1 MKINQIDHLSK
12 NFDEF
17 PIFKGISEPQV
28 TTIYSQARPQCFL
41 KKDILFLAGN
51 QVKHLYL
58 VQQGTVKEYY
68 TSPSGE
74 ECMIQRVCRGECLAL
89 PSLFHAIRHTTN
101 AEAMNKVQLLRWKAT
116 DFFATLRTNHTFC
129 RNILKMLAGHL
140 ECAHKQR
147 CFCHK
152 ASADT
157 RVAHF
162 LINRLRPGTDTC
174 LNCPTPCLDLRPLS
188 LTAQEIGL
196 ARETLTRV
204 LGRMNK
210 QGCIKLC
217 RGRITVC
224 NLDQVRNLAQDG
236 F

>member
-1 MKINQIDHLSK
+1 
-12 NFDEF
+12 
-17 PIFKGISEPQV
+17 
-28 TTIYSQARPQCFL
+28 
-41 KKDILFLAGN
+41 
-51 QVKHLYL
+51 
-58 VQQGTVKEYY
+58 
-68 TSPSGE
+68 
-74 ECMIQRVCRGECLAL
+74 
-89 PSLFHAIRHTTN
+89 
-101 AEAMNKVQLLRWKAT
+101 MNRVQLLRWEAKE
-116 DFFATLRTNHTFC
+116 FCATLRTNHGFC
-129 RNILKMLAGHL
+129 RNILKILAGHL
-140 ECAHKQR
+140 ECARKQR

-224 NLDQVRNLAQDG
+224 DLAQVRDLAQDG

>member
-1 MKINQIDHLSK
+1 MQINQVAHLSE
-12 NFDEF
+12 NIDQP
-17 PIFKGISEPQV
+17 PIFKGIAGSQV
-28 TTIYSQARPQCFL
+28 TAICSRARSECFL
-41 KKDILFLAGN
+41 KKDLIVLAGD
-51 QVKHLYL
+51 QVKPVYL
-58 VQQGTVKEYY
+58 VQQGSVKEYY
-68 TSPSGE
+68 TSPSGD
-74 ECMIQRVCRGECLAL
+74 ECLIQRICRGECLAL
-89 PSLFHAIRHTTN
+89 PSLFHTDRHTSN
-101 AEAMNKVQLLRWKAT
+101 AEALNKVQLLRWGAT
-116 DFFATLRTNHTFC
+116 DFTTTLRTNHTLC
-129 RNILKMLAGHL
+129 RNILKILAGHL
-140 ECAHKQR
+140 QCARKQR

-162 LINRLRPGTDTC
+162 LINRLCRGTDTC

-210 QGCIKLC
+210 QGCIKIC
-217 RGRITVC
+217 RGRITLC
-224 NLDQVRNLAQDG
+224 NLDQVRDLAQDT